1 MIVRWY
7 DTRDFAWV
15 GETNA
20 FNNNDDNNNNNNNN
34 NNIIIIIITSN
45 KHCVQCVEEEE
56 K

>member
-34 NNIIIIIITSN
+34 NIIIIIITSN